1 MLAFCGCD
9 AAEAIAIARAAADGC
24 TERNGAPLLTA
35 PLDKDADGPRFC
47 TATGASVNEA
57 QRRGFRLLSAVAR
70 QGFELCGL
78 RQRPAQAA
86 EQQGERTLEP
96 LLPGFICASAAMA
109 RVADL
114 IQRVQGQTLTV
125 LITGE
130 SGTGKDLIARAIHA
144 GSPRR
149 TSTFLPFNCTTMTRD
164 LADSQL
170 FGHRRGSFTG
180 AMTDQQ
186 GLIRSAAGGTL
197 FLDEIGDVPLDVQPK
212 LLRFLE
218 QSEILPIGETRPLA
232 VDVRVLA
239 ATNADLE
246 QRVAEGK
253 FREDLYYRLSV
264 IRIDV
269 PPLRSRR
276 EEIPHLST
284 FFLRESCEKLAK
296 PEVTLS
302 SATLDVFARYH
313 WPGNVRQLWNEIQRA
328 VAMSA
333 AGGVIEPEHLSPDL
347 SVQRLAGASAAAPR
361 TAAGRRKQARWPKT
375 WNGSSGPTSWPRSR
389 RPAGTSQRPRASS
402 T

>member
-1 MLAFCGCD
+1 MY
-9 AAEAIAIARAAADGC
+9 
-24 TERNGAPLLTA
+24 
-35 PLDKDADGPRFC
+35 
-47 TATGASVNEA
+47 
-57 QRRGFRLLSAVAR
+57 
-70 QGFELCGL
+70 
-78 RQRPAQAA
+78 
-86 EQQGERTLEP
+86 
-96 LLPGFICASAAMA
+96 
-109 RVADL
+109 RVVDQ
-114 IQRVQGQTLTV
+114 IQRLQGNDLTV

-149 TSTFLPFNCTTMTRD
+149 TSTFLPFNCTTMTRE

-218 QSEILPIGETRPLA
+218 QGEILPIGETRPLA
-232 VDVRVLA
+232 IDVRVLA

-264 IRIDV
+264 IRLEV
-269 PPLRSRR
+269 PPLRARR

-328 VAMSA
+328 VAMSL

-347 SVQRLAGASAAAPR
+347 TVQRLAGASSMSGGPGGWAPEAGTLAENIEKVER
-361 TAAGRRKQARWPKT
+361 TIIMATLEK
-375 WNGSSGPTSWPRSR
+375 SSGNISEAARLLGLTRKGLYMKMARLGLTAVS
-389 RPAGTSQRPRASS
+389 ADTK
-402 T
+402 